1 MCLPQWGNTWSPKG
15 RGSGD
20 TGHRAE
26 RMLRDAF
33 KGAAEAFGE
42 APSSMQKDGSVLSP
56 KNPQTE
62 MYLDCSRYGWD
73 CKRSR
78 EDEERG
84 REKQCLWLAL
94 ATGRLESLTFLTLEG

>member
-62 MYLDCSRYGWD
+62 MHLDCSRYGWD
-73 CKRSR
+73 CKRGR

-94 ATGRLESLTFLTLEG
+94 ATGRPESLTFLTLEG